1 MITLKISIGDHEYA
15 CKCDSYEIGGDQ
27 IKIFQN
33 EENGQKRLIGLFKN
47 FCAFI
52 EVIKFADNDENKNDE
67 IDDTIEKLR
76 ALKKVL

>member
-15 CKCDSYEIGGDQ
+15 CKCDSYEVTGDQ
-27 IKIFQN
+27 IKIFIH
-33 EENGQKRLIGLFKN
+33 EENGEKRLTGLFKN

-52 EVIKFADNDENKNDE
+52 EVIKIADTDENKNDE
-67 IDDTIEKLR
+67 IDDTIEKLK